1 MASEIVDRGRR
12 RCRRLKISA
21 KAGLK
26 LLLKITS
33 GLVVREGDEE
43 GDREEKVRMAL
54 RVKIADGI

>member
-21 KAGLK
+21 KAGLE

-33 GLVVREGDEE
+33 GLGVREGDKE
-43 GDREEKVRMAL
+43 GIERRKSEWRFE
-54 RVKIADGI
+54 